1 MGLRLPD
8 ITPFASTGPTPLVPS
23 AKDIQTKTFAV
34 SRSDT
39 ASTLKAVLPGDSTVL
54 SIQKTVGTNTDSATS
69 STVTL
74 TMTNNSGTVSTGSVD
89 VKTLGA
95 TAGFVGM
102 SSLPNLEPQPLTG
115 DLKISAQ
122 YAEVG
127 AATVGG
133 AWYFTVYYVR

>member
-1 MGLRLPD
+1 MGLRTVD
-8 ITPFASTGPTPLVPS
+8 ITPFASTGPTTLIPT

-34 SRSDT
+34 SRTDT
-39 ASTLKAVLPGDSTVL
+39 ASVLKAVLPGDSSIL

-74 TMTNNSGTVSTGSVD
+74 TVTNNSGTVSTGSVD

-102 SSLPNLEPQPLTG
+102 SNLPNLEVLPATG
-115 DLKISAQ
+115 DLKLTAQ

-127 AATVGG
+127 ASTVGG

>member
-8 ITPFASTGPTPLVPS
+8 ITPFASTGPTPLVPT
-23 AKDIQTKTFAV
+23 AKDIQSKTFTVA
-34 SRSDT
+34 RTDT
-39 ASTLKAVLPGDSTVL
+39 ASTLKVVLPGDSTIL

-74 TMTNNSGTVSTGSVD
+74 TVANNGGSISTGSVD

-102 SSLPNLEPQPLTG
+102 SNLPNLEPVPLTG
-115 DLKISAQ
+115 DLKLSAQ

-127 AATVGG
+127 ASTVGG

>member
-34 SRSDT
+34 SRSNT
-39 ASTLKAVLPGDSTVL
+39 ASTLKVVLPGDSTVL

-133 AWYFTVYYVR
+133 AWYFTVYFVR

>member
-1 MGLRLPD
+1 
-8 ITPFASTGPTPLVPS
+8 
-23 AKDIQTKTFAV
+23 
-34 SRSDT
+34 
-39 ASTLKAVLPGDSTVL
+39 LKVVLPGDSTIL

-74 TMTNNSGTVSTGSVD
+74 TVANNGGSISTGSVD

-102 SSLPNLEPQPLTG
+102 SNLPNLEPVPLTG
-115 DLKISAQ
+115 DLKLSAQ

-127 AATVGG
+127 ASTVGG